1 MSSVDQLLP
10 NFTENVLG
18 SHHQAEGIGRLCF
31 VASTSSN
38 GKLIVE
44 HHSVGLTSYFS
55 SQAKTADGS
64 TILERAIVEHNLLS
78 LSKLY
83 RNITFVELGR
93 LLEIDANRAEKTA
106 SQMITES
113 RMNGFIDQID
123 GILHFD
129 SKEVL
134 PDFDK
139 SIQSLCFQVNNIID
153 KMSSTNP
160 DWMAQTLEQQMMG

>member
-1 MSSVDQLLP
+1 
-10 NFTENVLG
+10 
-18 SHHQAEGIGRLCF
+18 
-31 VASTSSN
+31 
-38 GKLIVE
+38 
-44 HHSVGLTSYFS
+44 
-55 SQAKTADGS
+55 
-64 TILERAIVEHNLLS
+64 
-78 LSKLY
+78 
-83 RNITFVELGR
+83 
-93 LLEIDANRAEKTA
+93 
-106 SQMITES
+106 MITES

-160 DWMAQTLEQQMMG
+160 DWMAQILEQQMMG